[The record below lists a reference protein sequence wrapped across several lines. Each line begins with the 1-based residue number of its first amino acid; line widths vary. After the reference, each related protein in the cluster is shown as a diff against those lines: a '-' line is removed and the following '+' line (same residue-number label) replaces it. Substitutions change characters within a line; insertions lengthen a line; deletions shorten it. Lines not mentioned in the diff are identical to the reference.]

1 MASPPD
7 STVASESEV
16 HAQKSEEDR
25 GQDHGQDQDQDQE
38 QDSGTD
44 HKSPEVDAEI
54 MASPPQ
60 SSQVLADESSPATAS
75 HFTGSEVYSAH
86 SEQRLKTPPRDMEAE
101 TEGAPSHPISL
112 VTESTP
118 TFSVKPAAPGPSID
132 ENDTSKTSNSPL
144 VHHDKETGIELS
156 LEFEV

>member
-25 GQDHGQDQDQDQE
+25 GQNHDQGQDQE

-44 HKSPEVDAEI
+44 PKGPEVDAEI
-54 MASPPQ
+54 MFSPPQ

-75 HFTGSEVYSAH
+75 HSTGSEVYSAH
-86 SEQRLKTPPRDMEAE
+86 SEQGLNTPPQDMEAE
-101 TEGAPSHPISL
+101 TEGAPGHPISL
-112 VTESTP
+112 VTESAP
-118 TFSVKPAAPGPSID
+118 TFAAKPAKPAPSID